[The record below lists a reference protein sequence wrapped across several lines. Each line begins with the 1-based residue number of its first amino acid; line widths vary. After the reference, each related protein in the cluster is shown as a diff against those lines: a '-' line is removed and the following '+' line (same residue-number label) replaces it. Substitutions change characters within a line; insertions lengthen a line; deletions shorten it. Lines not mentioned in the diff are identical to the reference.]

1 MESFAD
7 LGVNSFFVDKLAK
20 RGILNPTDIQRLV
33 IPPLLSG
40 RNVLFRSATGTGKT
54 LAYLLPLFQA
64 FLEPES
70 IPVGTAMLI
79 CAPTY
84 ELCSQIK
91 KEADFLLE
99 AAPVKAALIIGS
111 APLSRQIEVLKKK
124 PPVVVG
130 NPARLVVLARMGKL
144 NLGALERLVLD
155 EGDRLVSDELFAET
169 RELAG
174 LAKSRQG
181 RAGGRRGAFQAAACS
196 ATLAPRSRE
205 RLIPLLGGEV
215 LTEETGDG
223 EMYRTHIEHWAF
235 FSEERRKL
243 RTLCA
248 FLRATAAEKALVF
261 TGRGGQVGNILSQ
274 LRYHHISAAG
284 LYGDMDKRARKAALD
299 DFRAGR
305 ARVLVSSD
313 LAARGL
319 DIAGIAYV
327 IALDVPPDGEGYIHR
342 AGRTAR
348 AGGRGVMV
356 TIGDAEE
363 LPRLAGIEK
372 KLGLVV
378 YPKILYKGTIQAP

>member
-1 MESFAD
+1 VESFAD
-7 LGVNSFFVDKLAK
+7 LGVHPLFIEKLAG
-20 RGILNPTDIQRLV
+20 RGILSPTDIQRLV

-40 RNVLFRSATGTGKT
+40 RNILFRSATGTGKT
-54 LAYLLPLFQA
+54 LAYLLPLLRDFP
-64 FLEPES
+64 EPAGG
-70 IPVGTAMLI
+70 GTVMLI

-91 KEADFLLE
+91 KEADFLLD
-99 AAPVKAALIIGS
+99 PVKAALIIGS
-111 APLSRQIEVLKKK
+111 APLGRQIEVLKKK

-130 NPARLVVLARMGKL
+130 NPARLAVLARMGKL
-144 NLGALERLVLD
+144 KPGALRFLVLD

-174 LAKSRQG
+174 LVRSRRDGASCQG
-181 RAGGRRGAFQAAACS
+181 AACS
-196 ATLAPRSRE
+196 ATLAPGSRE
-205 RLIPLLGGEV
+205 RLIPLLGDAV
-215 LTEETGDG
+215 LTEDADDG
-223 EMYRTHIEHWAF
+223 EMYRANIEHWAF
-235 FSEERRKL
+235 FSEGRRKL

-248 FLRATAAEKALVF
+248 FLRAVAAEKILVF
-261 TGRGGQVGNILSQ
+261 TGQGGQVGNILAQ
-274 LRYHHISAAG
+274 LRYHRISSAG

-319 DIAGIAYV
+319 DIPGIGYV
-327 IALDVPPDGEGYIHR
+327 VALDVPPDGGGYIHR

-363 LPRLAGIEK
+363 LPRLEGIEK

-378 YPKILYKGTIQAP
+378 YPKLLYGGVIRAP